1 MRRSD
6 IKNIIEAILFS
17 YGEPITIG
25 ELNMAINEE
34 LSPKEIEL
42 MMNKLIEEYESNHRG
57 IKIVKLGDRYQMCS
71 NELYSEY
78 IQKLISPVKKPSLS
92 QATVETLIIIAYK
105 QPITKAEIEE
115 IRGVK
120 CDKVLK
126 TLSDNG
132 LIDSVGRLNKI
143 GKPLLYGTTDEF
155 LRVLDIESIDEL
167 PKICNNLNLDEDN
180 VLI

>member
-78 IQKLISPVKKPSLS
+78 IQKLIAPTKKPSLS
-92 QATVETLIIIAYK
+92 QATIETLIIIAYK
-105 QPITKAEIEE
+105 QPITKNELEE

-126 TLSDNG
+126 TLLDNG
-132 LIDSVGRLNKI
+132 LIEAVGRLEKI

-155 LRVLDIESIDEL
+155 LRTLDISSINEL
-167 PKICNNLNLDEDN
+167 PDIYENLKMDSDN
-180 VLI
+180 DL